1 MGLDARTV
9 RSLLVAALAATPAAA
24 AQESAPAA
32 EKPAAGAAAAA
43 SREAPTFEAL
53 HFAPGDLPK
62 ADWKLEAELA
72 CASTDGKALF
82 EDGTPAG
89 TSAIPK
95 RKDFQTIG
103 GPSGRGTLLVF
114 EYPGGVPAEVVAAV
128 REKLWAGGRTPSRL
142 RPELFAHAGEL
153 LVVLSFPLTSP
164 IKNWVAGRLRDRF
177 GLRLPYES
185 EDQAAALAPVLRAI
199 NAEDAYNGLA
209 ALKDGGEKLANSSFA
224 AYLEAQFHEM
234 KEYWSGADKAYA
246 RALEL
251 DATVD
256 PLASDL
262 LAWETTERRG
272 NAIYQ
277 MGRHADAIPVIRAA
291 ADIAGRNGFKRERA
305 TSIYNVGCCLS
316 LIGKTA
322 EAIPCVAEAFELDP
336 TLKTH
341 ARTDK
346 DMDPLREMEEY
357 KKISG

>member
-1 MGLDARTV
+1 MGFDARTV
-9 RSLLVAALAATPAAA
+9 RTLLFIALAGSSAAGSQETP
-24 AQESAPAA
+24 PAA
-32 EKPAAGAAAAA
+32 EEPAQGAATR
-43 SREAPTFEAL
+43 REAATFEAL
-53 HFAPGDLPK
+53 RFAPGDLPK
-62 ADWKLEAELA
+62 DDWKLEAELA
-72 CASTDGKALF
+72 CASSDGKALF
-82 EDGTPAG
+82 EEGTPAG
-89 TSAIPK
+89 TAVIPK
-95 RKDFQTIG
+95 RKEFQTIG

-128 REKLWAGGRTPSRL
+128 REKVWGGGRTPSRI
-142 RPELFAHAGEL
+142 RPELLAHSGDL

-185 EDQAAALAPVLRAI
+185 EERATALAPVLRALR
-199 NAEDAYNGLA
+199 AEDSHNGLA
-209 ALKDGGEKLANSSFA
+209 ALKDGGETLASSSFA

-256 PLASDL
+256 PLESDL
-262 LAWETTERRG
+262 LAWETAERRG

-277 MGRHADAIPVIRAA
+277 MGKYADAIPVIRAA
-291 ADIAGRNGFKRERA
+291 AEIAGRSGFKRERGQ
-305 TSIYNVGCCLS
+305 SLYNAGCCLA
-316 LIGKTA
+316 LLGKA
-322 EAIPCVAEAFELDP
+322 DEALPCVAEAFQLDP
-336 TLKTH
+336 ALKTH

-346 DMDPLREMEEY
+346 DMDSLRELDEY